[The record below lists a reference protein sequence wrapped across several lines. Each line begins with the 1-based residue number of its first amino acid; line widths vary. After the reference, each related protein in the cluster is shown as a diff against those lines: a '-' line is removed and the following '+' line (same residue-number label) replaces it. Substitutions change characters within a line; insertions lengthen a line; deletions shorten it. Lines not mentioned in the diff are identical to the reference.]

1 MATTSRSRELDAPL
15 EDVWRLV
22 ADPYHLPRWWPG
34 VTRVQDVRQESFTQ
48 VVATKRGRP
57 MRLDFRVTQSVPLER
72 RSWSQSLPGTPF
84 ERLLDAWSTSI
95 TLIGVGQDRTLVTIE
110 EVQQLRGSFRL
121 GLPLQRRPARR
132 RVDQALAGL
141 AELLRRG

>member
-1 MATTSRSRELDAPL
+1 MATTSRSREIHAPV
-15 EDVWRLV
+15 EDVWKVV

-48 VVATKRGRP
+48 VVPTKHGKP
-57 MRLDFRVTQSVPLER
+57 MRLDFRVTESVPTER

-84 ERLLDAWSTSI
+84 ERLLEAWSTTI
-95 TLIGVGQDRTLVTIE
+95 TLTELEDRTLVTIDE
-110 EVQQLRGSFRL
+110 IQQLRGSFRM

-132 RVDQALAGL
+132 RVDGALAGL
-141 AELLRRG
+141 AELLG

>member
-1 MATTSRSRELDAPL
+1 MATTSRSREIDAPV
-15 EDVWRLV
+15 EEVWKLV

-48 VVATKRGRP
+48 VVPTKRGKP
-57 MRLDFRVTQSVPLER
+57 MRLDFEVTESVPMER

-84 ERLLDAWSTSI
+84 ERLLEAWSTTI
-95 TLIGVGQDRTLVTIE
+95 TLERLGDRTLVSIVE
-110 EVQQLRGSFRL
+110 IQQLRGSFRL
-121 GLPLQRRPARR
+121 GLPLQRRPSRR

-141 AELLRRG
+141 AEVLG

>member
-1 MATTSRSRELDAPL
+1 MATTSRSREIEAPL
-15 EDVWRLV
+15 ADVWELV

-34 VTRVQDVRQESFTQ
+34 VTRVQDVREQGFTQ
-48 VVATKRGRP
+48 VVPTKRGRP
-57 MRLDFRVTQSVPLER
+57 MRLDFRVTESVPMER

-84 ERLLDAWSTSI
+84 ERLLEAWSTTV
-95 TLIGVGQDRTLVTIE
+95 TLTAVGERTLVRIDE
-110 EVQQLRGSFRL
+110 IQQLRGSFRM

-141 AELLRRG
+141 ARLLG